1 MSRTATAP
9 QVVTLRQTYRDEPTG
24 RLLDLLLTA
33 ARDTRNWSG
42 RAGQVEAAATVLQ
55 RRCGGRASVAG
66 TRDTEDP
73 GQHLAER
80 VDTAGGFLVL
90 TSDELR
96 RQHLG
101 PAVVADHQARERHP
115 QRAGHVRT
123 HAEVL
128 ADHGLDVFPRML
140 GAMSRVLVYETGTL
154 LGRLL
159 DDVVAGRPVEELT
172 VEILERATGR

>member
-9 QVVTLRQTYRDEPTG
+9 QIVTLRQTYRDEPTG
-24 RLLDLLLTA
+24 RLLDLILTA
-33 ARDTRNWSG
+33 ARDTANWPG
-42 RAGQVEAAATVLQ
+42 RSVQIEAAAAVLQ
-55 RRCGGRASVAG
+55 RRCGGRPSAAG

-80 VDTAGGFLVL
+80 VDTSGGFLLL
-90 TSDELR
+90 TSEELR

-101 PAVVADHQARERHP
+101 AAALADHRAYERDP
-115 QRAGHVRT
+115 ERAVRIRT

-128 ADHGLDVFPRML
+128 EDHDLAVFPSVL
-140 GAMSRVLVYETGTL
+140 GGMSPVLVYETEPL

-159 DDVVAGRPVEELT
+159 TALAAGLPTEELA
-172 VEILERATGR
+172 VEILERATAR